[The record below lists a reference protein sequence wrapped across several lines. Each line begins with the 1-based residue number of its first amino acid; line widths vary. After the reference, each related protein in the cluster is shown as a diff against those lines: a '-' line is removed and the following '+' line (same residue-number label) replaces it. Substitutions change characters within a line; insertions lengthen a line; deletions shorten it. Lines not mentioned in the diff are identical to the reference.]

1 MLLPLR
7 VLAVGAALPF
17 ALALSP
23 ASIPADTPVSKLIAT
38 ANQQL
43 AAGNAQDA
51 LTYFDAAVTRDPKNY
66 LTLFKRGATY
76 LSLGKN
82 NQAQLDFDKVLAIKP
97 DFEGALIQRAKLKS
111 RHGDWDAARKDYET
125 AGKKG
130 GPEITELEEAQGAAT
145 LAAEAEQQGDWDGC
159 ITNAGVA
166 VMVAGGNLELRKLR
180 ARCRFEKGEVAEG
193 VNDLQHVLQINSG
206 SIEPH
211 LQSSAM
217 TFYSL
222 GETDKGLA
230 HIRKCLQSD
239 PDSKSCMKLM
249 KREKALDKQLKKAKG
264 LMEKRQY
271 AGAVKLLIKSSESAG
286 LLEDVKEDIKQYK
299 EEGYIHTKTPDG
311 LYTNLVEM
319 VCEAYVEM
327 NNKKRAEPY
336 CAEAHK
342 LNPNNLHGL
351 ILDAERK
358 IDADEFE
365 PAIHI
370 LNDAKEKAKEQGN
383 QQLQRKIQELQQKA
397 HNLLKRSKQ
406 KDYYKVLGV
415 SRDADEREIKR
426 AYRKLTKEHH
436 PDKASQKDITPEEAQ
451 KKMASINEAYEVL
464 SDPELK
470 ARFDNGD
477 DPNDNEAQSNPF
489 QGSPFGGPGG
499 QQFFMRQGGPGGS
512 FKFHAGGG
520 GFGGGFPGGG
530 FGGFNF

>member
-23 ASIPADTPVSKLIAT
+23 ASIPADTPVSELIAS

-51 LTYFDAAVTRDPKNY
+51 LTFFDAAVARDPKNY
-66 LTLFKRGATY
+66 LTIFKRGATY

-82 NQAQLDFDKVLAIKP
+82 NQAQQDFDKVLAIKP

-111 RHGDWDAARKDYET
+111 RHGDWDAARKDFEA

-130 GPEITELEEAQGAAT
+130 GHEIAELDEAQGAAT
-145 LAAEAEQQGDWDGC
+145 LAAEAEKQGDWDGC

-239 PDSKSCMKLM
+239 PDSKACMKLM

-271 AGAVKLLIKSSESAG
+271 ASAVKLLIKSSESAG
-286 LLEDVKEDIKQYK
+286 LLEDVKEDVQKYK
-299 EEGYIHTKTPDG
+299 EEGYIHSKTPDG
-311 LYTNLVEM
+311 LYTSLVEM
-319 VCEAYVEM
+319 VCEAYVEVSSL
-327 NNKKRAEPY
+327 RALEWY
-336 CAEAHK
+336 T
-342 LNPNNLHGL
+342 N
-351 ILDAERK
+351 
-358 IDADEFE
+358 
-365 PAIHI
+365 
-370 LNDAKEKAKEQGN
+370 
-383 QQLQRKIQELQQKA
+383 A
-397 HNLLKRSKQ
+397 HNISDEQQEARG
-406 KDYYKVLGV
+406 DVLRG
-415 SRDADEREIKR
+415 SSETQPRQSSWS
-426 AYRKLTKEHH
+426 H
-436 PDKASQKDITPEEAQ
+436 P
-451 KKMASINEAYEVL
+451 
-464 SDPELK
+464 
-470 ARFDNGD
+470 
-477 DPNDNEAQSNPF
+477 
-489 QGSPFGGPGG
+489 
-499 QQFFMRQGGPGGS
+499 
-512 FKFHAGGG
+512 
-520 GFGGGFPGGG
+520 
-530 FGGFNF
+530 